1 MGIVGGELVKGPFSG
16 LLAVIFLLASG
27 FCIWKFSTTP
37 NASTLLLVAGI
48 VCAILMVVLGVMFM
62 SGRVNKTEEIHIT
75 E

>member
-1 MGIVGGELVKGPFSG
+1 MKGPFSSV
-16 LLAVIFLLASG
+16 LAVIFLLAGG

-37 NASTLLLVAGI
+37 NANTLLLVAGI
-48 VCAILMVVLGVMFM
+48 VCAVLMVLFGVMFM